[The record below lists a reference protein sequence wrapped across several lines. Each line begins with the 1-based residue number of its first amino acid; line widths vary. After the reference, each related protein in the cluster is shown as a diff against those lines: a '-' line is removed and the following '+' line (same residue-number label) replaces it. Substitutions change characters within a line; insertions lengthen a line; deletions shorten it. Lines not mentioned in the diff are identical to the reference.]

1 MRITKNDEIKC
12 LKIQVKNLEEQLEI
26 QKRRFDEYRMSEPEA
41 FKKDTFYDKPY
52 SEMYSQFIQLGM
64 EKLEEK
70 RQA

>member
-1 MRITKNDEIKC
+1 MNNETIRFTLSITPDIA
-12 LKIQVKNLEEQLEI
+12 
-26 QKRRFDEYRMSEPEA
+26 QKAEA

-52 SEMYSQFIQLGM
+52 SEMYRQFIQLGM